1 MATLC
6 IYGKQEPGRLKGLDA
21 GFVYY
26 LASGRLEKEEALELN
41 HASRLNA
48 TAIAIRDD
56 YCSFIFSANEYFK
69 DLGLTYGDRL
79 SLYFLSDL
87 AVKRMEVFE
96 TFDAACHI
104 TLLKELIAENSI
116 DCVHLMGCAIEFVRA
131 FKSCVDIQT
140 SESETVRAEPSRFKG
155 LRTQL
160 RFFWAAFI
168 KVLLLK
174 FFSFPAPT
182 KPVKR
187 LFLTRYP
194 RQFGTGTTDIK
205 FGPLKRDTDCHLLSI
220 ITDGLHQK
228 IGISA
233 MFRAM
238 RRLKKLDMNYLVLD
252 KGIGLGDVLSGLFL
266 ALRLERAKSSL
277 KGCDFHFKGVDL
289 GGYMDHEIDLS
300 MLRIPR
306 LLMHVSAVRKVVEKY
321 APEDFVYYL
330 HEFGYGRLFAF
341 VVKEHFP
348 DIRLIGFQHG
358 PSARTR
364 LLYYLAEN
372 EPAHDSRDFLNHLPV
387 PDKVLAEDELSM
399 KVYLEAGYR
408 NVEVVED
415 VYRLAY
421 LKDIKRDNVQPDT
434 VLIAFSQHDV
444 DLVVE
449 AMRDE
454 IAATP
459 DKKYLFK
466 FHPKTRPDERQKV
479 MASLGA
485 DNAVLAEDDIYR
497 YLAVAGEVVVT
508 YSSVGLEAHVLGIPV
523 RLLAIPNKVSISPLV
538 DIYAAG

>member
-6 IYGKQEPGRLKGLDA
+6 IYGKQETGRLEGLDA
-21 GFVYY
+21 EFVYY
-26 LASGRLEKEEALELN
+26 LASGRLEQEQARELN
-41 HASRLNA
+41 DASRLNA
-48 TAIAIRDD
+48 TALAIRDD
-56 YCSFIFSANEYFK
+56 YCSFIFSANGYFK
-69 DLGLTYGDRL
+69 DLGLTYQNRL

-104 TLLKELIAENSI
+104 TLLKELISENAI
-116 DCVHLMGCAIEFVRA
+116 DRVLLYGCTSEFVRA
-131 FKSCVDIQT
+131 FKSGVDIQT
-140 SESETVRAEPSRFKG
+140 SESETVMADSSRFKG
-155 LRTQL
+155 IRTQL
-160 RFFWAAFI
+160 RFFLAAFI

-174 FFSFPAPT
+174 SFNFPAPK

-194 RQFGTGTTDIK
+194 RQFGTGSIDIK
-205 FGPLKRDTDCHLLSI
+205 YGPLKNDSDCHLLSVL
-220 ITDGLHQK
+220 TDGLHQK
-228 IGISA
+228 IGILA

-238 RRLKKLDMNYLVLD
+238 RRLEKLDMSYLVLD
-252 KGIGLGDVLSGLFL
+252 RGIGLREVLAGFFW
-266 ALRLERAKSSL
+266 ALRLERAKSGLKECDYSFKSL
-277 KGCDFHFKGVDL
+277 DL
-289 GGYMDHEIDLS
+289 GGYMALEIDLS

-306 LLMHVSAVRKVVEKY
+306 LLMHVDAVRE
-321 APEDFVYYL
+321 ALESHPPAEFVYYL

-341 VVKEHFP
+341 VIKEYFP
-348 DIRLIGFQHG
+348 DIRLTGFQHG

-387 PDKVLAEDELSM
+387 PDRVLAEDELSM

-415 VYRLAY
+415 VYRLSY
-421 LKDIKRDNVQPDT
+421 LKDIKRDNVQPET

-454 IAATP
+454 IAANP
-459 DKKYLFK
+459 KKKYLFK
-466 FHPKTRPDERQKV
+466 FHPKTRPDERQKA

-485 DNAVLAEDDIYR
+485 DNAVLAEEDIYR

-538 DIYAAG
+538 DIYAD